1 MHKKK
6 IKALISASGTAGHL
20 IPAIQL
26 AKKLE
31 KSGIDV
37 FFAAYGLE
45 NKKIFPKDKFK
56 YLDVLSSPIT
66 KKNIPL
72 AFFKIFIGF
81 FKSLKL
87 ILKYRP
93 DVVVG
98 FGSYHTFPVIL
109 ASSILRKKIVLFDS
123 NIILG
128 KVNEFFAK
136 KAKFLCVQFERKNKL
151 KNEIL
156 VKPLPWIETY
166 QIKSD
171 FFKNIS
177 FKKQNFTIL
186 IFGGSQGAEIINRHF
201 KMTIEDLF
209 KKEKNFQIIHI
220 LGKDQNKKIFKKF
233 YDKLNITSYV
243 SNFERDFLKFYKISD
258 LVISRSGAASISELI
273 YFEKPSIL
281 VPFKRAKD
289 NHQLK
294 NAIFMK
300 NTVKSSSVIEEDNLS
315 KTTLLN
321 QILSYL
327 KNDKKKLCLFK
338 ENIQK
343 FKAIQ
348 SLKNIKDLKDIVI
361 DVSKS

>member
-31 KSGIDV
+31 KSGVDI

-45 NKKIFPKDKFK
+45 NREIFPKDKFK
-56 YLDVLSSPIT
+56 YLDVLSAPIT
-66 KKNIPL
+66 KKTIIF

-81 FKSLKL
+81 FKSIKL
-87 ILKYRP
+87 ILKYKP

-109 ASSILRKKIVLFDS
+109 ASTILRKKIVLFDS

-128 KVNEFFAK
+128 KVNKFFAK
-136 KAKFLCVQFERKNKL
+136 KAKFLCLQFERENKL
-151 KNEIL
+151 KNEVL
-156 VKPLPWIETY
+156 VKPLPWIENY
-166 QIKSD
+166 KLKEN
-171 FFKNIS
+171 FPRNIAL
-177 FKKQNFTIL
+177 KKQNFTIL
-186 IFGGSQGAEIINRHF
+186 IFGGSQGSEIINKNF
-201 KMTIEDLF
+201 QMTIEDLQKQD
-209 KKEKNFQIIHI
+209 KKFQIIHI
-220 LGKDQNKKIFKKF
+220 IGNDQNKEKFKNF

-243 SNFERDFLKFYKISD
+243 SNFEKDFFKFYCLSD

-289 NHQLK
+289 SHQLK
-294 NAIFMK
+294 NALFMK
-300 NTVKSSSVIEEDNLS
+300 NIVKSALIIEEDYLS
-315 KTTLLN
+315 KTTLLD

-348 SLKNIKDLKDIVI
+348 SIKNIKDIENIVI
-361 DVSKS
+361 DVAKN

>member
-1 MHKKK
+1 K
-6 IKALISASGTAGHL
+6 ILI
-20 IPAIQL
+20 
-26 AKKLE
+26 
-31 KSGIDV
+31 
-37 FFAAYGLE
+37 
-45 NKKIFPKDKFK
+45 
-56 YLDVLSSPIT
+56 
-66 KKNIPL
+66 
-72 AFFKIFIGF
+72 
-81 FKSLKL
+81 
-87 ILKYRP
+87 
-93 DVVVG
+93 
-98 FGSYHTFPVIL
+98 
-109 ASSILRKKIVLFDS
+109 FDS

-338 ENIQK
+338 KNIQK